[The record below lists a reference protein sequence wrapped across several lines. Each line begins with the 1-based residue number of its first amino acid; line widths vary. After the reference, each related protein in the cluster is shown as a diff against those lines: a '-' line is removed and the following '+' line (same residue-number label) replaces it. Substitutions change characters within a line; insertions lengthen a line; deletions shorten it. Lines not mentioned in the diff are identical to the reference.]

1 MAVQPANARF
11 VENGLL
17 VVGPAAMA
25 NGDTSS
31 PVDCGVRDANISW
44 TAKGTFGVGGSV
56 QLEESNDP
64 TTGFAI
70 VGTASTAAGTKSG
83 VAAGRYLRFN
93 VTAGDGTT
101 ALTPVLTVHPARG

>member
-1 MAVQPANARF
+1 MAVKAANVQF

-17 VVGPAAMA
+17 VVAPASLA

-31 PVDCGVRDANISW
+31 PADCGVRGAEVSW

-64 TTGFAI
+64 STGFTL
-70 VGTASTAAGTKSG
+70 VGTAATAATTKTSSC
-83 VAAGRYLRFN
+83 AGRYLRFN
-93 VTAGDGTT
+93 VTAGDGST
-101 ALTPVLTVHPARG
+101 ALTPVLVVHPARG